1 MEKESFTVEKEA
13 LRLDQLLK
21 ERYPDYSRSYFQGI
35 ILKGA
40 VLLNGKEAKKR
51 FPLKVGDRIDV
62 TLLPVSEIELIP
74 EKIPLNILFEDEHL
88 LAIDKPSGMV
98 VHPAPGHP
106 KGTFVNALLY
116 HCNNIEKVGEEH
128 RPGIVHRLD
137 KDTSGVLIA
146 AKTRRTHEA
155 LVNLFAERKMKKEY
169 LAICIGNPGN
179 GTVDQPIG
187 RHPNHRKEMTI
198 SEKGKHAV
206 THYETLEYNDCF
218 SLVRLFPKTGRT
230 HQIRVHLQFLGTP
243 VFGDTLYGFEKMNR
257 KQEAPRMML
266 HAHRLTFTHPFT
278 KKEISLQ
285 AESPLS
291 QIKASTIIDS

>member
-1 MEKESFTVEKEA
+1 MERESFTVEKGA

-21 ERYPDYSRSYFQGI
+21 ERYPDYSRSYFQDI

-40 VLLNGKEAKKR
+40 VLLNGKTAKKR

-62 TLLPVSEIELIP
+62 SLLPISEIELIP
-74 EKIPLNILFEDEHL
+74 EEIPLDILFEDEHL

-106 KGTFVNALLY
+106 NGTFVNALLH
-116 HCNNIEKVGEEH
+116 HCNNIEEVGEEH

-146 AKTRRTHEA
+146 AKTRRAHEA

-179 GTVDQPIG
+179 GTVNQPIG
-187 RHPNHRKEMTI
+187 RHSVRRKEMTI

-206 THYETLEYNDCF
+206 THYETLEYNDCL
-218 SLVRLFPKTGRT
+218 SLVRLFPETGRT

-243 VFGDTLYGFEKMNR
+243 VFGDPLYGFEKMNR
-257 KQEAPRMML
+257 KQDASRMML
-266 HAHRLTFTHPFT
+266 HAHRLSFIHPFT

-291 QIKASTIIDS
+291 ESIAST